1 MSEEKTYD
9 ELKEELEFYK
19 GLFVHH
25 RRSVIM
31 NLKIKKKEGKNV
43 WVDRVLDD
51 RQTFLGLDDDAEVKE
66 WLKPIRASR

>member
-1 MSEEKTYD
+1 
-9 ELKEELEFYK
+9 
-19 GLFVHH
+19 
-25 RRSVIM
+25 M

-51 RQTFLGLDDDAEVKE
+51 RQTFLGLDDDIEVKE